1 MVLISYNYV
10 NSIFKMLFVFGFAV
24 INENFKFKT
33 INLFKKYLAKPAVI
47 VFLKNLVNATS
58 HILQI

>member
-1 MVLISYNYV
+1 
-10 NSIFKMLFVFGFAV
+10 MLFVFGFAV